1 MSTCTMVRGP
11 ASWPTAVLRRP
22 ARETDAGRHRGQ
34 GGDDEGDVLVEI
46 HAELLGAAVDV
57 LPIHRAREAF
67 VLELLPHRRRLE
79 AGNDAPGADKG
90 ARGDEAGQLIT
101 RVETT
106 LEQGEAGIAGG
117 DGARAEGPPA
127 VRGRA
132 ARAQG
137 LRPPPAG
144 LGCG

>member
-11 ASWPTAVLRRP
+11 PSWPTAVLRRP
-22 ARETDAGRHRGQ
+22 ARETDAGRDRGQ

-57 LPIHRAREAF
+57 LPIHRAREAL

-90 ARGDEAGQLIT
+90 ARGDEAGQLVT
-101 RVETT
+101 RVETP
-106 LEQGEAGIAGG
+106 LEQGEARIAGVIG
-117 DGARAEGPPA
+117 VREDGPHDVG
-127 VRGRA
+127 GRA
-132 ARAQG
+132 SR
-137 LRPPPAG
+137 
-144 LGCG
+144 